1 MDSQEQIQNIF
12 ELLTNSQEEANEKI
26 KTKRK
31 TKGGKYNLP
40 ETASTMRVYEKGKI
54 FFSEDAVQ
62 ELNIEFLNKENKDE
76 ANGFYIITLQ
86 GKTILVRASRE
97 NVALDIAASCQYNED
112 GTPKTSVNDNAGYR
126 YKDLV
131 KEWFTFEKDE
141 NYIDFTFDKELG
153 EQLKDTLLDN
163 DKILSFVINR
173 TTSRGN
179 EKTIRIN
186 KHDDSFMFL
195 PLVKLEDY
203 EAQQEVVYDEE
214 YEESYDEEY
223 NNKYEEEY
231 GYEEEVH

>member
-1 MDSQEQIQNIF
+1 MTEQEQVQNIL

-31 TKGGKYNLP
+31 SKTGKYNVP
-40 ETASTMRVYEKGKI
+40 KTTSTMRVYKKGKI
-54 FFSEDAVQ
+54 FFSEDVVQ

-76 ANGFYIITLQ
+76 ANGFYLIKLQ
-86 GKTILVRASRE
+86 GKTILVCVSRK

-112 GTPKTSVNDNAGYR
+112 GTPKTSVNDNTGYR

-131 KEWFTFEKDE
+131 KEWFTFDEGE
-141 NYIDFTFDKELG
+141 NYIDFTFDKVLG
-153 EQLKDTLLDN
+153 KQFKTTLLNN
-163 DKILSFVINR
+163 DKIISFVINK

-186 KHDDSFMFL
+186 KHDSLMFL

-203 EAQQEVVYDEE
+203 EAQQEVVYEKKQ
-214 YEESYDEEY
+214 EESYDEEY
-223 NNKYEEEY
+223 DRKYEEEY
-231 GYEEEVH
+231 EYEEEVH